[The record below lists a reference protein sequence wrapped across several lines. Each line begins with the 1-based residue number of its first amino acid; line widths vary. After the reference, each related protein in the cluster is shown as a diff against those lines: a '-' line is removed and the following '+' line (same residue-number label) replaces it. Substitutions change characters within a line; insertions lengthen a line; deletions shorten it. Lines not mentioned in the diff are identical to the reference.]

1 MTKKELKQLIKEVIS
16 EMSVNENYE
25 DGIKDAKDR
34 MAYLA
39 LRKQEKD
46 YISKSKQSSSP
57 IKKQHYMDMSK
68 QVLDKALDIL
78 KKHKVVDESSTNEN
92 WKDNL
97 KVGSAVG
104 LMAAAGPIAGKLA
117 PNVNVDGKVYK
128 MTSRVP
134 DNIKPQKVKTDDG
147 KEVYIWQEPSSGRH
161 SHGKTN
167 NLYVPVKQTNEA
179 NTKEL
184 QKLGFTPTKSY
195 IKEVKG
201 YVLSPMDQESTWI
214 AWNKK
219 PKNKNGKQMWVV
231 SAAEFQKQFPSI
243 QMKELPAKPSSGAD
257 YYIIDSEGDLFPYS
271 QANIGSGLD

>member
-1 MTKKELKQLIKEVIS
+1 MTKQELKQLIKEVIS

-25 DGIKDAKDR
+25 DSIKDTKDR

-78 KKHKVVDESSTNEN
+78 KKHKVVN
-92 WKDNL
+92 
-97 KVGSAVG
+97 
-104 LMAAAGPIAGKLA
+104 
-117 PNVNVDGKVYK
+117 
-128 MTSRVP
+128 
-134 DNIKPQKVKTDDG
+134 
-147 KEVYIWQEPSSGRH
+147 
-161 SHGKTN
+161 
-167 NLYVPVKQTNEA
+167 
-179 NTKEL
+179 
-184 QKLGFTPTKSY
+184 
-195 IKEVKG
+195 EVKG
-201 YVLSPMDQESTWI
+201 YVLGPMDQASTWI

-219 PKNKNGKQMWVV
+219 PKNKNGKQMYVV

-243 QMKELPAKPSSGAD
+243 QMKELPAKPSYGAD
-257 YYIIDSEGDLFPYS
+257 YYIIDGEGDLFPYS

>member
-25 DGIKDAKDR
+25 DNIKDTKDR

-68 QVLDKALDIL
+68 QVLDKAHDIL
-78 KKHKVVDESSTNEN
+78 KKHKVVDEMYSDTSYKTQKGYDAAKKKIQALKDELKHIQDLMNKSDYNDTNDPQARN
-92 WKDNL
+92 YHIRRL
-97 KVGSAVG
+97 KEIPKEISAIRQKILG
-104 LMAAAGPIAGKLA
+104 L
-117 PNVNVDGKVYK
+117 
-128 MTSRVP
+128 
-134 DNIKPQKVKTDDG
+134 
-147 KEVYIWQEPSSGRH
+147 KEQS
-161 SHGKTN
+161 
-167 NLYVPVKQTNEA
+167 A
-179 NTKEL
+179 
-184 QKLGFTPTKSY
+184 

-201 YVLSPMDQESTWI
+201 YVLGPMDQASTWI

>member
-78 KKHKVVDESSTNEN
+78 KKHKVVN
-92 WKDNL
+92 
-97 KVGSAVG
+97 
-104 LMAAAGPIAGKLA
+104 
-117 PNVNVDGKVYK
+117 
-128 MTSRVP
+128 
-134 DNIKPQKVKTDDG
+134 
-147 KEVYIWQEPSSGRH
+147 
-161 SHGKTN
+161 
-167 NLYVPVKQTNEA
+167 
-179 NTKEL
+179 
-184 QKLGFTPTKSY
+184 
-195 IKEVKG
+195 EVKG
-201 YVLSPMDQESTWI
+201 YVLGPMDQASTWI

-219 PKNKNGKQMWVV
+219 PKNKNGKKMWVV

-243 QMKELPAKPSSGAD
+243 QMKELPAKPSYGAD
-257 YYIIDSEGDLFPYS
+257 YYIIDGEGDLFPYS

>member
-1 MTKKELKQLIKEVIS
+1 MTKKELKQLIREVIS

-25 DGIKDAKDR
+25 DSIKDAKDR

-78 KKHKVVDESSTNEN
+78 KKHKVVN
-92 WKDNL
+92 
-97 KVGSAVG
+97 
-104 LMAAAGPIAGKLA
+104 
-117 PNVNVDGKVYK
+117 
-128 MTSRVP
+128 
-134 DNIKPQKVKTDDG
+134 
-147 KEVYIWQEPSSGRH
+147 
-161 SHGKTN
+161 
-167 NLYVPVKQTNEA
+167 
-179 NTKEL
+179 
-184 QKLGFTPTKSY
+184 
-195 IKEVKG
+195 EVKG
-201 YVLSPMDQESTWI
+201 YVLGPMDQASTWI

-219 PKNKNGKQMWVV
+219 PKNKNGKKMWVV

-243 QMKELPAKPSSGAD
+243 QMKELPVKPSYGAD
-257 YYIIDSEGDLFPYS
+257 YYIIDGEGDLFPYS

>member
-57 IKKQHYMDMSK
+57 NKKQHYRDMSK

-78 KKHKVVDESSTNEN
+78 KKHKVVN
-92 WKDNL
+92 
-97 KVGSAVG
+97 
-104 LMAAAGPIAGKLA
+104 
-117 PNVNVDGKVYK
+117 
-128 MTSRVP
+128 
-134 DNIKPQKVKTDDG
+134 
-147 KEVYIWQEPSSGRH
+147 
-161 SHGKTN
+161 
-167 NLYVPVKQTNEA
+167 
-179 NTKEL
+179 
-184 QKLGFTPTKSY
+184 
-195 IKEVKG
+195 EVKG
-201 YVLSPMDQESTWI
+201 YVLGPMDQASTWI

-219 PKNKNGKQMWVV
+219 PKNKNGKQMYVV
-231 SAAEFQKQFPSI
+231 SAADFQKQFPSI
-243 QMKELPAKPSSGAD
+243 QMKELPAKPSYGAN
-257 YYIIDSEGDLFPYS
+257 YYIIDDEGDLFPYS

>member
-1 MTKKELKQLIKEVIS
+1 MTKSELKQLIKEVIS

-25 DGIKDAKDR
+25 DSIKDTKDR

-68 QVLDKALDIL
+68 QVLDKAHDIL
-78 KKHKVVDESSTNEN
+78 KKHKVVN
-92 WKDNL
+92 
-97 KVGSAVG
+97 
-104 LMAAAGPIAGKLA
+104 
-117 PNVNVDGKVYK
+117 
-128 MTSRVP
+128 
-134 DNIKPQKVKTDDG
+134 
-147 KEVYIWQEPSSGRH
+147 
-161 SHGKTN
+161 
-167 NLYVPVKQTNEA
+167 
-179 NTKEL
+179 
-184 QKLGFTPTKSY
+184 
-195 IKEVKG
+195 EVKG
-201 YVLSPMDQESTWI
+201 YVLGPMDQASTWI

-219 PKNKNGKQMWVV
+219 PKNKNGKKMWVV
-231 SAAEFQKQFPSI
+231 SAADFQKQFPSI

>member
-1 MTKKELKQLIKEVIS
+1 MTKQELKQLIKEVIS

-78 KKHKVVDESSTNEN
+78 KKHKVVN
-92 WKDNL
+92 
-97 KVGSAVG
+97 
-104 LMAAAGPIAGKLA
+104 
-117 PNVNVDGKVYK
+117 
-128 MTSRVP
+128 
-134 DNIKPQKVKTDDG
+134 
-147 KEVYIWQEPSSGRH
+147 
-161 SHGKTN
+161 
-167 NLYVPVKQTNEA
+167 
-179 NTKEL
+179 
-184 QKLGFTPTKSY
+184 
-195 IKEVKG
+195 EVKG
-201 YVLSPMDQESTWI
+201 YVLGPMDQASTWI

-219 PKNKNGKQMWVV
+219 PKNKNGKQMYVV
-231 SAAEFQKQFPSI
+231 SAVDFQKQFPSI
-243 QMKELPAKPSSGAD
+243 QMKELPVKPSYGAD
-257 YYIIDSEGDLFPYS
+257 YYIIDGEGDLFPYS

>member
-1 MTKKELKQLIKEVIS
+1 MTKSELKQLIKEVIS

-25 DGIKDAKDR
+25 DSIKDTKDR

-57 IKKQHYMDMSK
+57 IKKKHYMDMSK

-147 KEVYIWQEPSSGRH
+147 KDVYIWQQPATGRH
-161 SHGKTN
+161 SHGQTN
-167 NLYVPVKQTNEA
+167 NLYVPVKPTNEA

-201 YVLSPMDQESTWI
+201 YVLGPMDQASSWI

-219 PKNKNGKQMWVV
+219 PKNKNGKQMYVV
-231 SAAEFQKQFPSI
+231 SAADFQKQFPSI
-243 QMKELPAKPSSGAD
+243 QMKELPAKPSYGAD

>member
-1 MTKKELKQLIKEVIS
+1 
-16 EMSVNENYE
+16 MSVNENYE
-25 DGIKDAKDR
+25 DSIKDAKDR

-147 KEVYIWQEPSSGRH
+147 KEVYIWQEPATGRH
-161 SHGKTN
+161 SHGQTN

-184 QKLGFTPTKSY
+184 QKLGFTPTKNY

-201 YVLSPMDQESTWI
+201 YVLSPMDQASTWI

-219 PKNKNGKQMWVV
+219 PKNKNGKKMWVV
-231 SAAEFQKQFPSI
+231 SAADFQKQFPSI
-243 QMKELPAKPSSGAD
+243 QMKELPAKPSYGAD